1 MDSKVKVTLESDHIE
16 NIVSKALKA
25 LRICFAGEQYI
36 LYTILKNLLLNL
48 C

>member
-1 MDSKVKVTLESDHIE
+1 MDSKVKVTLESDYIE

-36 LYTILKNLLLNL
+36 YTILKNLLLNL